1 VALDE
6 DEVGVPPEHEVV
18 PLRLTSVRIRRFRSL
33 HDVTIPIE
41 PGMTVLTGEN
51 DGGKTTVLDALAF
64 LLDGTAPTLEE
75 RTHGS
80 GNGEPIE
87 VEAVLVSDQGD
98 KSGLR
103 VRAIVEPEE
112 GSSREILDRVHQA
125 FGAAP
130 AALTIGDLRSKMREL
145 GIDMPGGSVKAPIV
159 EAAEAWLGDRPESEL
174 EDSWRRV
181 AADELQRLPSLTRFQ
196 SVTAPSPRA
205 DIQSVVQKEA
215 QRLLGDERYERRL
228 SELSKE
234 LDRDAQGALDRIRE
248 KVLEYCPDLE
258 DVVIS
263 GSFDFARPG
272 LILDIRVRRAGQ
284 AVDLD
289 QEGEGRKR
297 KITLAIHEANLG
309 ILEEESVTR
318 GEVIAYDE
326 PDTHLDYSSQ
336 RQLFNILERQAEL
349 GGVHVIVATH
359 SLNFIDR
366 VPLRSVVHLKLD
378 NEVRTQVELLH
389 TDEHEEELRFL
400 ESVGAGLGLRNSVLL
415 DERSFLVVEGET
427 EEAAVPEI
435 FRLVT
440 GRSLTSAGV
449 TLINTRGSGPV
460 RQIVNL
466 VRREWGRR
474 MLLLADEDQ
483 RDRVE
488 RWAAELA
495 LTEGTDLFFI
505 GTKEFEDAFGDD
517 VWLETLRAQFPL
529 DGEDDWTLD
538 EIREAR
544 AEERGMGVGLLIL
557 VSRRRGERVTKP
569 DLGFALGRM
578 LDDASLLPKVL
589 NECLDAARSAAESS

>member
-1 VALDE
+1 MALDE
-6 DEVGVPPEHEVV
+6 DEVGVPAEPEVV

-33 HDVTIPIE
+33 YDVTIPIQ

-64 LLDGTAPTLEE
+64 LLDGTAPTLDE

-80 GNGEPIE
+80 GDDEPT
-87 VEAVLVSDQGD
+87 EAEGAFASDQGD
-98 KSGLR
+98 EPALR
-103 VRAIVEPEE
+103 FRAIVEPEK
-112 GSSREILDRVHQA
+112 GARREVLDRVHQG
-125 FGAAP
+125 FGSAP
-130 AALTIGDLRSKMREL
+130 AALTMNDLRSKMRAL
-145 GIDMPGGSVKAPIV
+145 GIDMPSGSTKAPFV
-159 EAAEAWLGDRPESEL
+159 EAAEAWLSNRPESEF
-174 EDSWRRV
+174 EDRWRRATAEEV
-181 AADELQRLPSLTRFQ
+181 QGLPSLTRFE

-215 QRLLGDERYERRL
+215 QRLLGDEKYARRL
-228 SELSKE
+228 SELSEE

-272 LILDIRVRRAGQ
+272 LNLEIRVRRAGQ

-318 GEVIAYDE
+318 GEAIAYDE
-326 PDTHLDYSSQ
+326 PDTHLDYASQ

-349 GGVHVIVATH
+349 GGVQVIVATH

-378 NEVRTQVELLH
+378 NDVRTQVELLH
-389 TDEHEEELRFL
+389 SDEHEEELRFL

-415 DERSFLVVEGET
+415 DERGFLVVEGET
-427 EEAAVPEI
+427 EEGAVPEI

-460 RQIVNL
+460 RQVVDL

-474 MLLLADEDQ
+474 IVLLADEDQ
-483 RDRVE
+483 RKTVE
-488 RWAAELA
+488 RWATTLA

-517 VWLETLRAQFPL
+517 VWLETLRERFPL
-529 DGEDDWTLD
+529 DGDDWTL
-538 EIREAR
+538 EEVREAR
-544 AEERGMGVGLLIL
+544 DHERGMGVGLLIL

-578 LDDASLLPKVL
+578 LDDPGLLPKVL
-589 NECLDAARSAAESS
+589 SECLDAARSAAGSS